1 MSVLE
6 YWQMIR
12 RGLLAVVAALFCVA
26 GFAGQANA
34 AIYWGHSSVIGRANN
49 DGSEALTKTTGFIAN
64 TWTPYIGRSCGVA
77 VNDTHIY
84 WADTKWDRIGRATL
98 DGYAELDF
106 DFISGAD
113 EPCGV
118 AVDDSHV
125 YWANRGTNS
134 IGRARLDGGGV
145 DQGFVDGATGPAGP
159 CGVAVD
165 DEFVYWAGSGPNVV
179 GRALLPGGN
188 KGPALIEDPENH
200 ESCGVAVAGKHLF
213 WGGYGE
219 SIGRVGVDGSDPDP
233 DFVRD
238 VDAPCGLGVYDS
250 RLYWSEASPPYGRI
264 SSARLSGSDVD
275 RGVVDDI
282 SSLNCGSVAVDAL
295 GALTPPPPPPVSDYR
310 IAKMKR
316 NKRRGIVFLAV
327 DLAGAGNF
335 NASVPGMRVTVLPER
350 VRQGGYLAAGRK
362 WLKITPMRK
371 RGAGSRCIRRALR
384 RGWIV
389 KRTLKTHFSEPGKT
403 LLEKRKTI
411 RFFRVKR
418 GRKAKRPRR
427 VTWCF
432 AGPPAQ
438 RRGGG
443 YRATGGSAR
452 RLSAGGPSKS
462 YIRR

>member
-6 YWQMIR
+6 HWQMIR
-12 RGLLAVVAALFCVA
+12 RGLLAVVAALSCVA

-84 WADTKWDRIGRATL
+84 WADSEWDRIGRATL
-98 DGYAELDF
+98 DGYTELDF

-125 YWANRGTNS
+125 YWANRDGDS

-145 DQGFVDGATGPAGP
+145 DQGFVDGVNGP

-165 DEFVYWAGSGPNVV
+165 DSHVYWAGRGPNVV
-179 GRALLPGGN
+179 GRALLQGGD
-188 KGPALIEDPENH
+188 KEPALIEGSEYH
-200 ESCGVAVAGKHLF
+200 EYCGVAVSGEHLF
-213 WGGYGE
+213 WGGYDE
-219 SIGRVGVDGSDPDP
+219 SIGRVGVNGSDPDP
-233 DFVRD
+233 VFIDD
-238 VDAPCGLGVYDS
+238 IGEPCGLTTYGS
-250 RLYWSEASPPYGRI
+250 RLYWAEDSSRYGRI

-275 RGVVDDI
+275 RGVVDGI
-282 SSLNCGSVAVDAL
+282 SSLNCGSVAVDSL
-295 GALTPPPPPPVSDYR
+295 GALTPAPPPPVSDYR

-316 NKRRGIVFLAV
+316 NKRRGIVYVAV
-327 DLAGAGNF
+327 DLAGPGSFSAW
-335 NASVPGMRVTVLPER
+335 VPGMRVTVLPER
-350 VRQGGYLAAGRK
+350 VRQGGYLAGGRK

-371 RGAGSRCIRRALR
+371 RGAGNRCIRRALR

-432 AGPPAQ
+432 ARPPVL

-443 YRATGGSAR
+443 YRA
-452 RLSAGGPSKS
+452 AGGPA
-462 YIRR
+462 RR